1 MVTRIDAGRIT
12 MEDALKRVG
21 DPSCGGVAVFLGV
34 VRDNDKGRA
43 VTAIEYHAYPEM
55 ARKVLDSIEAGLRKR
70 FPVGGVLLRHR
81 TGKLKVGEASVVVAV
96 SSPHRAE
103 AFAACREGIERI
115 KAELPVWKKE
125 FGRGGAVWKE
135 EQDLR
140 RAPSARP
147 RRKTPV
153 RTSR

>member
-1 MVTRIDAGRIT
+1 MD
-12 MEDALKRVG
+12 DALASVA

-34 VRDNDKGRA
+34 VRDNDKGRK

-55 ARKVLDSIEAGLRKR
+55 ALKVLDAIEKDMRKR

-81 TGKLKVGEASVVVAV
+81 TGKLKVGDASVVVAV

-103 AFAACREGIERI
+103 AFEACREGIERI

-135 EQDLR
+135 ENDLR
-140 RAPSARP
+140 QARP
-147 RRKTPV
+147 PRARRKTPV

>member
-1 MVTRIDAGRIT
+1 MTKIDAGRIS
-12 MEDALKRVG
+12 MDDALASVA

-34 VRDNDKGRA
+34 VRDNDKGRK

-55 ARKVLDSIEAGLRKR
+55 AAKVLDAIEKDMRKR

-103 AFAACREGIERI
+103 AFEACRE
-115 KAELPVWKKE
+115 
-125 FGRGGAVWKE
+125 
-135 EQDLR
+135 
-140 RAPSARP
+140 
-147 RRKTPV
+147 
-153 RTSR
+153 